1 MLLGVP
7 MLCHQGWKS
16 QLRMISCMWDPCP
29 ACAKSVSSTSPWV
42 LPLGLWLV
50 WRWWLRGL
58 EVTAA
63 SPVSGHWC
71 EVIRFLGD
79 KVGKLLN
86 TGKSTPL
93 SLVEVLGGGSWTVLA
108 ALFFS
113 RIIPPK
119 PNICNGKIL
128 PKVLQLVKTPSKWKQ
143 VLCHEKS
150 QAVWLIEGS
159 PPCTQKNINKMQPNT
174 SVLAGNHKG
183 IEFHEGFQWE
193 QKSRVWSKR
202 YYSHREPFPLAA
214 VGFGAG
220 PRWTLEGQPDLSWRG
235 KAEDLVSS
243 HLYLLQPDWSQW
255 ELKKLCT
262 LQSSALEDSADI

>member
-29 ACAKSVSSTSPWV
+29 ACAKSVSFTSTWV

-50 WRWWLRGL
+50 WRWWPHGV
-58 EVTAA
+58 EVMAA

-79 KVGKLLN
+79 EVGKLHN

-93 SLVEVLGGGSWTVLA
+93 SLVEVLGGGELNCSGCSFFF
-108 ALFFS
+108 FFS

-119 PNICNGKIL
+119 PNICNGKFL
-128 PKVLQLVKTPSKWKQ
+128 PKVLQLVKTSSKWKQ
-143 VLCHEKS
+143 VLCHEKG

-159 PPCTQKNINKMQPNT
+159 PPSTQ
-174 SVLAGNHKG
+174 
-183 IEFHEGFQWE
+183 
-193 QKSRVWSKR
+193 QKYKQN
-202 YYSHREPFPLAA
+202 A
-214 VGFGAG
+214 
-220 PRWTLEGQPDLSWRG
+220 T
-235 KAEDLVSS
+235 
-243 HLYLLQPDWSQW
+243 
-255 ELKKLCT
+255 
-262 LQSSALEDSADI
+262 

>member
-50 WRWWLRGL
+50 WRWWPHGL
-58 EVTAA
+58 EVMAA

-71 EVIRFLGD
+71 KVIRFLGD
-79 KVGKLLN
+79 EVGKLHN

-93 SLVEVLGGGSWTVLA
+93 SLVEVLGGGGAELFG
-108 ALFFS
+108 LLFFFFFS

-119 PNICNGKIL
+119 PNICNGKFL
-128 PKVLQLVKTPSKWKQ
+128 PKVLQLVKTSSKWKQ
-143 VLCHEKS
+143 VLCHEKG

-159 PPCTQKNINKMQPNT
+159 PPSTQ
-174 SVLAGNHKG
+174 
-183 IEFHEGFQWE
+183 
-193 QKSRVWSKR
+193 QKYKQN
-202 YYSHREPFPLAA
+202 A
-214 VGFGAG
+214 
-220 PRWTLEGQPDLSWRG
+220 T
-235 KAEDLVSS
+235 
-243 HLYLLQPDWSQW
+243 
-255 ELKKLCT
+255 
-262 LQSSALEDSADI
+262 